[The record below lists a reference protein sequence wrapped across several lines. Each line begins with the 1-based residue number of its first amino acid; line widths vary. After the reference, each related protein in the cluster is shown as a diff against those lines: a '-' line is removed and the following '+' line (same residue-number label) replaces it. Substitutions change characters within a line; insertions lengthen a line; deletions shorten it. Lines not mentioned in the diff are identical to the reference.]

1 MSFNERSF
9 ASRLGQMGDAAEEV
23 FSRIYPRNSRC
34 GLNRPDMNVAAM
46 TTLSR
51 CIPDFQTEDALVE
64 VMGIGRDATLKL
76 KVEKGLSLVRWTF
89 VDKVDIFVSDSHR
102 RRWWRAPLQEW
113 LDACFEHGEIRR
125 FPDNNKT
132 YWALNAENFPT
143 QPTATPRA

>member
-1 MSFNERSF
+1 
-9 ASRLGQMGDAAEEV
+9 MGDAAEEV

-51 CIPDFQTEDALVE
+51 CIPDFQTEDAFVE

-76 KVEKGLSLVRWTF
+76 KVEKGLALVQWQF
-89 VDKVDIFVSDSHR
+89 IANVDIFVSDSHR

-113 LDACFEHGEIRR
+113 LEACFQHSEVKR
-125 FPDNNKT
+125 FHDNNKL
-132 YWALNAENFPT
+132 YWALHADNFPT
-143 QPTATPRA
+143 LPTATPRA